1 MRRRTGRP
9 SHLLTSP
16 ARPGGRQAR
25 TVAVGAVA
33 ALIVGLLGGL
43 VGYAVGRPSATESS
57 IAQLQEADL
66 RRDAEQIVEL
76 TDMARR
82 TGEEL
87 GPILLAVRQESAAGR
102 APEAAQVGQWQ
113 EIMRRLTAQFAD
125 PPSGMTA
132 TNVARGG
139 LRSAVEQA
147 AVAVDMVALAV
158 AGPADRRSEQLMLA
172 ARQMALAVTMWSVA
186 ATQLDQI
193 NIDAGNGH
201 QHVHLDSDGAEGALT
216 ADGAAEGVGG

>member
-1 MRRRTGRP
+1 MSRRTGRP

-16 ARPGGRQAR
+16 ARPGRPPAR
-25 TVAVGAVA
+25 MVAVGIVA

-57 IAQLQEADL
+57 IAKLQEADL
-66 RRDAEQIVEL
+66 RRDAQQIVEL

-82 TGEEL
+82 TGQQL
-87 GPILLAVRQESAAGR
+87 GPILLAVRQEPAAGR

-113 EIMRRLTAQFAD
+113 EVMRRLTAQFAD

-147 AVAVDMVALAV
+147 AVAVDTVALAV
-158 AGPADRRSEQLMLA
+158 AAPADRRPELLTLA
-172 ARQMALAVTMWSVA
+172 ARQAALAVTTWSVA

-201 QHVHLDSDGAEGALT
+201 QHVHLDSDGAEGALGP
-216 ADGAAEGVGG
+216 DGAAEGTGG